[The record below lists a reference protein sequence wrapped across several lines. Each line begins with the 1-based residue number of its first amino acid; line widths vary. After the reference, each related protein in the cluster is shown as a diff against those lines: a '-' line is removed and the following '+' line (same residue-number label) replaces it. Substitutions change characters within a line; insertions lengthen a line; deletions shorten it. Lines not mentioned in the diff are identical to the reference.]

1 MDRET
6 VNLNGSPPPQIVYEP
21 EEELDLS
28 RWVGVL
34 HRRWQLIA
42 AVTGCVV
49 VTAIVLYVIT
59 PKLYRA
65 TTTIQIERNS
75 STIMSMDPMLD
86 FESYWDAQ
94 SFYPTQYKLLESRGL
109 AERVVRNLGLADDP
123 VFNPPRSERISEATG
138 GTAEDD
144 ALRLGGLAGRVQG
157 GISVQPVRNT
167 RLVEISYS
175 ASTPALAARVANGVA
190 DAYIDWGIE
199 TRSDTFGRASSFLAS
214 QIEGLKQEIQEKE
227 AQLQAYSR
235 RTDIVALDPTSNVV
249 VQRLEALNRD
259 YTAAV
264 SLRID
269 KEAKYN
275 EVLNAPRET
284 VADSFSEGLVAQLRR
299 DVFELEQEYANNL
312 ETYKPEWPAMQEL
325 KARINNSRA
334 NLQSVMD
341 QMVEEAKKAARTD
354 YQTALRRERS
364 LEEEL
369 TRQKSAAM
377 QLNSA
382 SVEYNNLRVEVS
394 TRRQLLDELVR
405 KQSETGVANRLQES
419 RNSNVV
425 IVDRA
430 LVPTGAYR
438 PSLRRNLMLG
448 FVLGLMLGL
457 GGVVLLELLDRK
469 VRTSSDIDRIL
480 GLPMLGLIPDTS
492 EGAARLSYSQGHA
505 SPQRGQLERLRS
517 KLDGFRIRRGRSE
530 GPTPSIELIPH
541 LNTRSTAAEAYRTV
555 RAAVLL
561 STAGG
566 ISSVMVTSANPG
578 EGKTST
584 SLNLA
589 VVLAQLGEDVLLID
603 SDLRKPRLHDVL
615 MVSGTK
621 GLVDHLTAEVD
632 PAEIF
637 VRTQVPN
644 LYLTPAG
651 PIPPNPSELLSS
663 GAMRDFMTLANQR
676 FRYVIFDSPP
686 LLAVSD
692 ATILGTLADGAIL
705 CIGSGLLDRNDGATA
720 LEQLAMGGVRILG
733 AVLNLFPTHTESYG
747 GYGYGYG
754 YGPGPSDPEQK
765 EKPKS
770 ARRTSRAAL

>member
-1 MDRET
+1 MDRENL
-6 VNLNGSPPPQIVYEP
+6 NLNGSSPAQVIYES

-28 RWVGVL
+28 RWLDVL
-34 HRRWQLIA
+34 QRRWQLIG

-49 VTAIVLYVIT
+49 VAALVLYVIT

-65 TTTIQIERNS
+65 STTIQIQRNNS
-75 STIMSMDPMLD
+75 SIVSMDQMLD

-109 AERVVRNLGLADDP
+109 AERVVRNLGLANDP
-123 VFNPPRSERISEATG
+123 AFSPPRAERSTEATDS
-138 GTAEDD
+138 TAADD
-144 ALRLGGLAGRVQG
+144 ARRLGGLAAGIQG
-157 GISVQPVRNT
+157 GLSIQPVRNT
-167 RLVEISYS
+167 RLVEIAYS
-175 ASTPALAARVANGVA
+175 APDPELAARIANGVA

-227 AQLQAYSR
+227 TQFQAYSR
-235 RTDIVALDPTSNVV
+235 RTDIVALDPNSNVV

-284 VADSFSEGLVAQLRR
+284 VAETYSEGLVAQLRR
-299 DVFELEQEYANNL
+299 DVFELEQDYANNL

-325 KARINNSRA
+325 KAKINNSRA
-334 NLQSVMD
+334 NLQSVID
-341 QMVEEAKKAARTD
+341 AMVEEAKKSARTE

-364 LEEEL
+364 LSEEL

-419 RNSNVV
+419 RNTNVV

-430 LVPTGAYR
+430 LVPGGAYR
-438 PSLRRNLMLG
+438 PSLRRNLTLG
-448 FVLGLMLGL
+448 FVLGFMLGL

-469 VRTSSDIDRIL
+469 VRTASDIDRNL

-492 EGAARLSYSQGHA
+492 EGASRLSYSQIQPT
-505 SPQRGQLERLRS
+505 SRRGQLERWRS
-517 KLDGFRIRRGRSE
+517 KLDGFRLGHGKSE
-530 GPTPSIELIPH
+530 IPTPSIELIPH

-566 ISSVMVTSANPG
+566 ISSVVVTSANPG

-615 MVSGTK
+615 MVSGSK

-663 GAMRDFMTLANQR
+663 SAMHDFMTLAKQR

-705 CIGSGLLDRNDGATA
+705 CVGSGLLDRNDGATA
-720 LEQLAMGGVRILG
+720 LEQLSMGGVRILG
-733 AVLNLFPTHTESYG
+733 AVLNLFPSHSDSYG